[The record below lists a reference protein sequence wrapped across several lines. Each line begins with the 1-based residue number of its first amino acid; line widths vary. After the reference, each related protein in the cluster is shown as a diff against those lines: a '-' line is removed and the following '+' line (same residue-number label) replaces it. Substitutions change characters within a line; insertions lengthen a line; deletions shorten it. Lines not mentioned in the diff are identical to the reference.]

1 MPIIRSIYWE
11 QNSIEELI
19 YKFPFNNLATGS
31 VLTVNE
37 SQEALFYKSGV
48 LITTFGPGRHVLSTS
63 NFPVLSKALDNVI
76 SGSETTFLAEV
87 WFVSKLEKRN
97 ILWGAGNLRIM
108 DPYFQIPIKL
118 SSRGQYGFRVD
129 DGALFVKK
137 VIGTIGFASSELIEE
152 QFRVDVIE
160 SFKVTVSSYMKEQ
173 GININELTSEYRG
186 LSVSVKKEIQNAF
199 DAYGVEVLNFNIE
212 GIDID
217 EEDKNYQTVME
228 GVAEQAKL
236 RKLGVN
242 YVQKRQI
249 DIAET
254 AAGNEGAG
262 NFMGMGMGLGVG
274 QTMGGMVNNAIQQS
288 NLATTSAVPPTPQL
302 PSYYVAKN
310 GQTTGPF
317 RIDVIQ
323 EMIVNREVTPV
334 TYIYKVGGNNWV
346 FAKDD
351 PEISQILAMLTP
363 PPPPSMPPVP
373 PTM

>member
-1 MPIIRSIYWE
+1 MPIVRSIYWE
-11 QNSIEELI
+11 QKSIEELI

-37 SQEALFYKSGV
+37 SQEALFFKSGV
-48 LITTFGPGRHVLSTS
+48 LITKFGPGRHVLSTS
-63 NFPVLSKALDNVI
+63 NFPILSKILDKAI
-76 SGSETTFLAEV
+76 SGGDTTFLAEV

-97 ILWGAGNLRIM
+97 ILWGAGNLRVM

-129 DGALFVKK
+129 DGALFVNK

-173 GININELTSEYRG
+173 GININELASEYRG
-186 LSVSVKKEIQNAF
+186 LSASVKKEIQNAF
-199 DAYGVEVLNFNIE
+199 DAYGVEILNFNIE

-236 RKLGVN
+236 KKLGVN

-288 NLATTSAVPPTPQL
+288 NLTASAVPPTPQL
-302 PSYYVAKN
+302 PSYYVAKS
-310 GQTTGPF
+310 GQTTGPY

-323 EMIVNREVTPV
+323 EMIVNREVTPI
-334 TYIYKVGGNNWV
+334 TYVYKVGGTNWI

-351 PEISQILAMLTP
+351 PEISQILSMLTP
-363 PPPPSMPPVP
+363 PPPPSMPPAP
-373 PTM
+373 PSM

>member
-63 NFPVLSKALDNVI
+63 NFPILSKVLDNVI
-76 SGSETTFLAEV
+76 SGGETTFLAEV

-173 GININELTSEYRG
+173 GININELASEYRG

-262 NFMGMGMGLGVG
+262 NFMGMGMGLGG
-274 QTMGGMVNNAIQQS
+274 AFGGAMNGMAQNAFGSMHIIGKG
-288 NLATTSAVPPTPQL
+288 
-302 PSYYVAKN
+302 YYIFK
-310 GQTTGPF
+310 
-317 RIDVIQ
+317 
-323 EMIVNREVTPV
+323 
-334 TYIYKVGGNNWV
+334 
-346 FAKDD
+346 
-351 PEISQILAMLTP
+351 
-363 PPPPSMPPVP
+363 
-373 PTM
+373 